1 MEPKSELCGGE
12 KTNEWRGVP
21 ASRREWRNRR
31 LVFWRSAGVAVS
43 LIQMVENFKNDFV
56 LDNKA
61 DHAQGPSTLTFQ
73 RIDLIDSFD
82 EPRPTF
88 SESGAL
94 FWRELGFGLG
104 F

>member
-1 MEPKSELCGGE
+1 MTLWSVIKPI
-12 KTNEWRGVP
+12 TRRGP
-21 ASRREWRNRR
+21 TA
-31 LVFWRSAGVAVS
+31 
-43 LIQMVENFKNDFV
+43 
-56 LDNKA
+56 
-61 DHAQGPSTLTFQ
+61 LTFQ
-73 RIDLIDSFD
+73 RIDLIDPFD

>member
-1 MEPKSELCGGE
+1 MEDLLAQ
-12 KTNEWRGVP
+12 RGITVSYE
-21 ASRREWRNRR
+21 AIR
-31 LVFWRSAGVAVS
+31 LWC
-43 LIQMVENFKNDFV
+43 IKMVENFSNDFV
-56 LDNKA
+56 VGNKS
-61 DHAQGPSTLTFQ
+61 DHTQGPTALTFQ
-73 RIDLIDSFD
+73 RVNLIDPFD